1 MEMERNLNQKLEP
14 LSSSVD
20 TIGSGK
26 RLISIDLL
34 RGVAIFF
41 MTIIHTWTN
50 VMDLTV
56 FGSVDISNVNIF
68 VAILGVLLFTL
79 GHSRSLF
86 LFLSAIIH
94 QFNFLKAVEKGRNH
108 ENLLI
113 KNLVKGLL
121 MYALGLIR
129 ESIFNP
135 WHGVL
140 YQYPIRVWA
149 GVDPDGLLNSL
160 VHSQWQGMYLFETL
174 QVIGLAL
181 IFISLINYV
190 FVKIRKMKKQVK
202 NFLFY
207 AVFTIFAFTFLF
219 ATPFMQVR
227 ISEIVGWDITIGG
240 YFNGFSNDRE
250 KITRLIWYAI
260 AGLEEPIFPNFF
272 CVCLGCIVG
281 YRLIQPNAD
290 KRVARRWSLV
300 ALGLIMV
307 GLHYWIFVEH
317 LSFSLWFRVSPVWF
331 LLINQGLCIL
341 YVFLFMRL
349 FEFRKSANLK
359 RYAKN
364 STFLRR
370 WGLLALSVYMLQFLD
385 IYPRKLFT
393 IMTGKDFVAHGTQN
407 MLWSCILMVVAA
419 FYFEVILRLWEK
431 SGFLYLIILL
441 PILPILAIF
450 PKTRAKI
457 TWKNAKKIAQENN
470 FLFSFEWVI
479 IFITKTI
486 SMVFSVLF
494 GIVDVIIWR
503 IKGKRRV
510 NTTVWKVFSKRA
522 TSAWKNITFSRI
534 KVEKSLYGVKPYVFI
549 EHEPKSN
556 IEIAA

>member
-1 MEMERNLNQKLEP
+1 MEMERNLNQTLEP
-14 LSSSVD
+14 LNGSID
-20 TIGSGK
+20 AIGSGK

-56 FGSVDISNVNIF
+56 FGSIDIANVNIF

-108 ENLLI
+108 ENLLV

-140 YQYPIRVWA
+140 YLYPIRVWT

-160 VHSQWQGMYLFETL
+160 VQSQWQGMYLFETL
-174 QVIGLAL
+174 QIIGLAL
-181 IFISLINYV
+181 IFITLTNYV
-190 FVKIRKMKKQVK
+190 FVKIRKMKRHVK

-207 AVFTIFAFTFLF
+207 AVFAILAFTFLF

-240 YFNGFSNDRE
+240 YFNPFSENKE
-250 KITRLIWYAI
+250 KFTRLIWYAI

-272 CVCLGCIVG
+272 CVCLGCIFG
-281 YRLIQPNAD
+281 YRLTQPNTD
-290 KRVARRWSLV
+290 KHIARRWSLF
-300 ALGLIMV
+300 ALGLIMI

-331 LLINQGLCIL
+331 LLINQGLYIL
-341 YVFLFMRL
+341 YVCLFMRL
-349 FEFRKSANLK
+349 FEFRKSADLYK
-359 RYAKN
+359 YARN

-370 WGLLALSVYMLQFLD
+370 WGLLALSVYMLQLLD

-393 IMTGKDFVAHGTQN
+393 MITGMDFITHGKAN
-407 MLWSCILMVVAA
+407 MLWACILMVVAA

-441 PILPILAIF
+441 PFLPILAIF
-450 PKTRAKI
+450 PKTRAMI
-457 TWKNAKKIAQENN
+457 TWNNAKKIAQENN
-470 FLFSFEWVI
+470 FVFSFEWIV

-486 SMVFSVLF
+486 SMVFSFLF
-494 GIVDVIIWR
+494 GIVDVILWVI
-503 IKGKRRV
+503 ISNKRE
-510 NTTVWKVFSKRA
+510 NTTGWKVFLKRA
-522 TSAWKNITFSRI
+522 TATWKNITFSRI
-534 KVEKSLYGVKPYVFI
+534 KVEKSLYGVEPYIFI
-549 EHEPKSN
+549 EHELKSRL
-556 IEIAA
+556 EVSV